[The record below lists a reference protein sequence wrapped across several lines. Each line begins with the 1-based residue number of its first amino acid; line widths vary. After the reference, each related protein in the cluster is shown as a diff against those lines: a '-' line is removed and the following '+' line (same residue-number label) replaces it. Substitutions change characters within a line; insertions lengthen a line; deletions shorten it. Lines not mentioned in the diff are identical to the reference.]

1 MPESQRDAKNSPTKT
16 KYRWI
21 RSWATVLLILLLAVV
36 ALIPGVLE
44 ILYRADA
51 QVALGH
57 AKTVRMALKTTA
69 IEQYGV
75 NGAFSDASCQGG
87 VAEGLYK
94 DIIWLC
100 KVPGDFWILQTD
112 KTGYEVRQFVYQEGE
127 YTVWYTADP
136 GKYTVYHENTMVD
149 NGDGL

>member
-1 MPESQRDAKNSPTKT
+1 MPASQRDAKNSPTKT

-44 ILYRADA
+44 ILYHADA

-69 IEQYGV
+69 VEQYGV
-75 NGAFSDASCQGG
+75 NGVFSDAACKGG
-87 VAEGLYK
+87 VAEGLY
-94 DIIWLC
+94 DEIIWLS
-100 KVPGDFWILQTD
+100 KAPGDFWVLQTSRD
-112 KTGYEVRQFVYQEGE
+112 GYEVRQFVYQEGE

-136 GKYTVYHENTMVD
+136 GKYTVYHDSTMVD
-149 NGDGL
+149 TGDGL

>member
-1 MPESQRDAKNSPTKT
+1 MPASQRDAKNSPTKT

-21 RSWATVLLILLLAVV
+21 RSWLTVLLILLLAVV
-36 ALIPGVLE
+36 ALIPGVLN

-87 VAEGLYK
+87 VAEGLYE
-94 DIIWLC
+94 DIIWLSKAPVISGSC
-100 KVPGDFWILQTD
+100 RQTKPVTKSASLSTRKESLPYGTQPIPVSIPYIMKVQ
-112 KTGYEVRQFVYQEGE
+112 
-127 YTVWYTADP
+127 
-136 GKYTVYHENTMVD
+136 
-149 NGDGL
+149 